1 MSDRIILHL
10 PDFYREILEFNEL
23 GLTESIELNQVET
36 ALDRIYNDQYVLTSS
51 ESAITRRER
60 MLGIQA
66 DPSAETLENRKI
78 RILNRY
84 QTKPPFTKR
93 YLQQQLDKLLGVA
106 RSNVTVNPYDFI
118 LTVTTSIDD
127 AFLFREMEYTINTV
141 KPANMSY
148 QQETSLRD
156 RIVIKESATKQ
167 VLTRNTRLGTTWK
180 LGRTPWADRED
191 EVVIFD

>member
-1 MSDRIILHL
+1 MNRLLSRL
-10 PDFYREILEFNEL
+10 PDLLHGIREFKALTETEKLEFNQL
-23 GLTESIELNQVET
+23 AESIDKTLDDQFIET
-36 ALDRIYNDQYVLTSS
+36 ATLK
-51 ESAITRRER
+51 AIERREK
-60 MLGIQA
+60 MLNIIA
-66 DPSAETLENRKI
+66 DPYIESLENRRI

-93 YLQQQLDKLLGVA
+93 YLQKQLDTLLGVG
-106 RSNVTVNPYDFI
+106 RSDVTVNPEEFI

-141 KPANMSY
+141 KPANIIY
-148 QQETSLRD
+148 QQETSIIEPLLL
-156 RIVIKESATKQ
+156 KETGKKQ

-180 LGRTPWADRED
+180 LGNTPWADREN

>member
-1 MSDRIILHL
+1 MNRLLERL
-10 PDFYREILEFNEL
+10 PDLLYNIREFK
-23 GLTESIELNQVET
+23 GLTEAELQEFDQLAQSIDLTLDDQFIET
-36 ALDRIYNDQYVLTSS
+36 ATLK
-51 ESAITRRER
+51 AIERREH
-60 MLGIQA
+60 MLNIIA
-66 DPSAETLENRKI
+66 DPSVETLENRRI

-93 YLQQQLDKLLGVA
+93 YLQQQLDMLLGVA
-106 RSNVTVNPYDFI
+106 RSNVTINPEVYI

-141 KPANMSY
+141 KPANMLY
-148 QQETSLRD
+148 QQETSIME
-156 RIVIKESATKQ
+156 RIVIKESAKKQ

-180 LGRTPWADRED
+180 LGRTPWADRGE

>member
-1 MSDRIILHL
+1 MNRLLSRL
-10 PDFYREILEFNEL
+10 PDLLHGIREFQALTETEKFEFNQLAENIDKTL
-23 GLTESIELNQVET
+23 DDQFIET
-36 ALDRIYNDQYVLTSS
+36 ATLK
-51 ESAITRRER
+51 AIERREK
-60 MLGIQA
+60 MLNIIA
-66 DPSAETLENRKI
+66 DPSTESLENRRI

-93 YLQQQLDKLLGVA
+93 YLQQQLDTLLGVG
-106 RSNVTVNPYDFI
+106 RSHVTVNPEEFI

-141 KPANMSY
+141 KPANILY
-148 QQETSLRD
+148 QQETSIIELLL
-156 RIVIKESATKQ
+156 IKETGKKQ

-180 LGRTPWADRED
+180 LGSTPWADREN